1 MVAIVGILGTIAV
14 PAYQDYLIRTRVAE
28 GMLLASGAKALV
40 IENAVN
46 GLPLAAGWSGVSSK
60 YVDSVSVEQVNGIVK
75 VVYGEKLTGD
85 GVKYTLWM
93 VPKVGTAASALVG
106 TLSGT
111 ATESTIP
118 SGSVVTWSCRVS
130 GTLGSDV
137 GLRGSLPKKWAPSE
151 CHSLS

>member
-1 MVAIVGILGTIAV
+1 MCRVGGLPRSCAAQAVCHVVDTTNRDTTRVVVAIVGILGTIAV

-40 IENAVN
+40 
-46 GLPLAAGWSGVSSK
+46 
-60 YVDSVSVEQVNGIVK
+60 K
-75 VVYGEKLTGD
+75 VVYSEKLTGD

-93 VPKVGTAASALVG
+93 VPKVGTAASSLVA

-118 SGSVVTWSCRVS
+118 SGSAITWSCRVS
-130 GTLGSDV
+130 GTLGADV
-137 GLRGSLPKKWAPSE
+137 GLMGSLPKKWAPSE